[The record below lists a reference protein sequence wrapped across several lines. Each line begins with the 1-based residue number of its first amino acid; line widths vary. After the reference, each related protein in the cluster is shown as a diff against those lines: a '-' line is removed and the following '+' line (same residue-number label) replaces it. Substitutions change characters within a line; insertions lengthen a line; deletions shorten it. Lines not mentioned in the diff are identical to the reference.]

1 MSLDL
6 RPSLDAAFRA
16 FGIDDAT
23 VTPPGGP
30 SVTAVVLWLPPVT
43 VENPQAAE
51 YRRAE
56 ARRVLALKVSE
67 VPQVP
72 RGTTIV
78 VAEQTGLA
86 DATWSVDETERVD
99 PDHWRVMVVPF
110 VEEDS

>member
-1 MSLDL
+1 MPLDL

-16 FGIDDAT
+16 FGLPAT
-23 VTPPGGP
+23 VTPPGD
-30 SVTAVVLWLPPVT
+30 STVSAVALWLPPVT
-43 VENPQAAE
+43 VENPSATE

-56 ARRVLALKVSE
+56 ARRVLALKISE

-72 RGTTIV
+72 RGTVIV
-78 VAEQTGLA
+78 APEMIGLA

-110 VEEDS
+110 VEENT